1 MTYGFNIIPI
11 KVSAD
16 FSLDVDKWILKV
28 VEECQGPNTKI
39 HIEMHSWRIHTIFT
53 LFTLL

>member
-16 FSLDVDKWILKV
+16 FSLEVDKWILKV